1 MQRVTRCLPRYG
13 RALASTGTQ
22 ATSTDRAVAQFI
34 AESSSIGAALS
45 ENATFAAFIQQTYVR
60 REAQSTRLRIP
71 ASADR
76 KITAEART
84 YPKNR
89 IEHLVIARGERL
101 PYADELEYGV

>member
-1 MQRVTRCLPRYG
+1 MRM
-13 RALASTGTQ
+13 
-22 ATSTDRAVAQFI
+22 
-34 AESSSIGAALS
+34 
-45 ENATFAAFIQQTYVR
+45 
-60 REAQSTRLRIP
+60 RIP